1 MPEKFIWRVGIALHC
16 LPRVLVVPYS
26 LHKHFKNTQAGR
38 KYNLKTWWF
47 WVVNLTASVL
57 HLAENGAL
65 ITLTY
70 ISSTDNYGKIQ
81 CIIFN
86 IAFCVSACCDLVKV
100 VFLLGSINN
109 RCSKYEPVLHPEQ
122 GGAVAPGNFSCNL
135 PPPLR

>member
-16 LPRVLVVPYS
+16 LPRVLIVPYW

-70 ISSTDNYGKIQ
+70 ISSTDNYGKIE
-81 CIIFN
+81 IHF
-86 IAFCVSACCDLVKV
+86 
-100 VFLLGSINN
+100 
-109 RCSKYEPVLHPEQ
+109 
-122 GGAVAPGNFSCNL
+122 
-135 PPPLR
+135 